1 MKDHEEKRIMNDVE
15 SGDIDA
21 VEDTNSTTMDTS
33 FCQILLYI
41 TIQSSEISFN
51 VFGQV

>member
-15 SGDIDA
+15 SGNIDA

-33 FCQILLYI
+33 FARIKTYCTLLDSL
-41 TIQSSEISFN
+41 TE
-51 VFGQV
+51 G

>member
-1 MKDHEEKRIMNDVE
+1 MNDVE

-33 FCQILLYI
+33 FRQNQNLLYPI
-41 TIQSSEISFN
+41 RLTN
-51 VFGQV
+51 